1 MQYTVR
7 RAAILLGLLLL
18 VWSHAATAQTRYHF
32 MQMTVAG
39 RVPFRIY
46 FAPALKG
53 QGVVELEQGFLTL
66 SQDKFADRLQRN
78 DSFVMQKLDELSA
91 AGWELVTTT
100 SQTGGKDETDYVRY
114 LFRKAY

>member
-1 MQYTVR
+1 MQYTVK
-7 RAAILLGLLLL
+7 RAAGLLGLLLL
-18 VWSHAATAQTRYHF
+18 LWTHTATAQTRYHF

-46 FAPALKG
+46 FAPAFNG
-53 QGVVELEQGFLTL
+53 QAGIDLEQGFLTL
-66 SQDKFADRLQRN
+66 SRDKFEDRLQRN
-78 DSFVMQKLDELSA
+78 DSFVMRKLGELSA
-91 AGWELVTTT
+91 DGWELVTTT

>member
-1 MQYTVR
+1 MMN
-7 RAAILLGLLLL
+7 ILKRTAGILGLLVLL
-18 VWSHAATAQTRYHF
+18 SSSAAVAQTRFHF

-39 RVPFRIY
+39 RIPFRIY
-46 FAPALKG
+46 FAPAFKG
-53 QGVVELEQGFLTL
+53 QAGVELERGFLTL

-78 DSFVMQKLDELSA
+78 DSFVMQKLGELSA
-91 AGWELVTTT
+91 DGWELVTTT